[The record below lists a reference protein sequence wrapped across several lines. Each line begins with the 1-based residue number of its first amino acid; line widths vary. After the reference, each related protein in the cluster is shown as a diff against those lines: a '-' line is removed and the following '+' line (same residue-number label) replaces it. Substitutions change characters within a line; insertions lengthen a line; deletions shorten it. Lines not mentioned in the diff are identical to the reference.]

1 MGGVV
6 TINPTA
12 VPAGGGWRD
21 HTGASVGAAA
31 PYLADVSD
39 TTYLTDSALASSG
52 TTALALELEDIPSL
66 PVGAAVRS
74 VTPRIRA
81 SQAVGA
87 RGLVVSAYREGA
99 GDTFPTYY
107 TPQATIVP
115 TATIKDYLIASGGAI
130 PARVAD
136 WAGTPMTAEDYLN
149 NLRMEVTLAGGGT
162 AAEDHRLYKA
172 SVDVAYVEPPTVDTL
187 APVSAADLTSTVRP
201 RLKWNYNTP
210 DGFPQYEFRAVI
222 WALADV
228 TGFPGGRAAFE
239 ANVENLFSDSSGFNG
254 YYGPAYTKDGGAT
267 VVRAKAWST
276 ASPDSPYP
284 ARRQQSEQLW
294 TPQQDIP
301 GSGQFVAYV
310 QSAAQFADSRLEG
323 PAVASLDFT
332 MDVVPPDPPT
342 SVVATWQYPQA
353 SASVDRNAQYR
364 TKIDVVAPS
373 ASSLSG
379 FTGRR
384 LYVEHCIDGA
394 DDWRLMPMAMKELG
408 LSGGTFTFYDTMPL
422 PGRTLRYRAKV
433 ELYSASLVLPSTYAT
448 GNAVDCII
456 DEFLLR
462 NPLDAD
468 STVVLRIQGD
478 LKARGGEA
486 LGELRALG
494 QGLPTF
500 VSDAVLGFRW
510 SISLLGKNQDTSAA
524 LHALRASR
532 SVLLFQGDM
541 PDWWYWVR
549 IGSETEHTLVRQIN
563 RRNAT
568 KRAEFHDLE
577 LIQTYPIA
585 GQPGVWF

>member
-6 TINPTA
+6 TINPST
-12 VPAGGGWRD
+12 VPVGYGWRD
-21 HTGASVGAAA
+21 HTGATVGAAA
-31 PYLADVSD
+31 PFLADASD
-39 TTYLTDSALASSG
+39 TTYVTDSVATSTG
-52 TTALALELEDIPSL
+52 TTDLVLELEDIPSL
-66 PVGAAVRS
+66 PVGAAILS
-74 VTPRIRA
+74 VTPKIRV

-87 RGLVVSAYREGA
+87 RGLVVSAYRSSSD
-99 GDTFPTYY
+99 DTFPLYA

-130 PARVAD
+130 PAQVTD
-136 WAGTPMTAEDYLN
+136 WADTQMTAEDFLN
-149 NLRMEVTLAGGGT
+149 KLRLKVTLSGGGT
-162 AAEDHRLYKA
+162 AAEDHRLYKT
-172 SVDVAYVEPPTVDTL
+172 SVDIAYVEPPTVDTL
-187 APVSAADLTSTVRP
+187 AVVSPADLTSTVRP
-201 RLKWNYNTP
+201 RLQWNYNTP
-210 DGFPQYEFRAVI
+210 DGYPQYEYRAAI

-228 TGFPGGRAAFE
+228 TAFPGGRAAFE
-239 ANVENLFSDSSGFNG
+239 ANPENIFSDSSGNWG
-254 YYGPAYTKDGGAT
+254 IYGPSFSSDGGT
-267 VVRAKAWST
+267 TWRRAKAWSILSGNYG
-276 ASPDSPYP
+276 AG
-284 ARRQQSEQLW
+284 RKQSSEALW

-310 QSAAQFADSRLEG
+310 QSAAQFADARLEG
-323 PAVASLDFT
+323 PSVASLDFT
-332 MDVVPPDPPT
+332 MNVSPPSPPT
-342 SVVATWQYPQA
+342 SVVATWQYPKA
-353 SASVDRNAQYR
+353 PAAADRNAQYR
-364 TKIDVVAPS
+364 TRIDVVAPS

-379 FTGRR
+379 FDGRR
-384 LYVEHCIDGA
+384 LYVEHSIYGTN
-394 DDWRLMPMAMKELG
+394 DWRLMPMAMKEIG

-433 ELYSASLVLPSTYAT
+433 ELYSSSLVLPSAYAT
-448 GNAVDCII
+448 GNAVDCVI

-462 NPLDAD
+462 NPLDAN

-500 VSDAVLGFRW
+500 VSDAVLGLRW
-510 SISLLGKNQDTSAA
+510 PISLLGKDQATSAA
-524 LHALRASR
+524 LYSLRASR

-541 PDWWYWVR
+541 LDWWYWVR

-585 GQPGVWF
+585 GQPGVWS